1 MVRRHGESSRTGP
14 LGFSALAR
22 GKTNVSDVPEVT
34 PVTIVCIGEALSSQ
48 VDLEQVRGT
57 LMPIA
62 TPSPLRAAST
72 WWRVALALFAASM
85 LVVVRADAREIALQ
99 GAWRPAHAHEQP
111 ATLSDPGLQR
121 FDPARP
127 RVFAPGEAGS
137 WILLWPGTQWPAAP
151 FVVEVGAPGMQTAHF
166 FPPDST
172 GVQSARLMSTK
183 NALAGTDRLAFRV
196 AQAPAT
202 GQPLRLLL
210 EARDVTPVSVTFT
223 VRSMADYVRA
233 DTRWVAF
240 ASACLAVMLTVL
252 LIAIFFCIW
261 LRDPTFAW
269 YAVFNLG
276 YATIFAIQSGY
287 VIEPLGWSFVAAAPK
302 VWGRIATALA
312 VTGAMLFVSRFAD
325 LRRHAPRWRLFLLG
339 HAGVVVALTAYSLL
353 PVPGAQAFVRSL
365 INPLLALGMLS
376 ALAAGVIAAIRGS
389 RYALLLLAGWA
400 PLLLIN
406 ALGSAQL
413 PEWTPD
419 WVFGDATA
427 MGAGAFEALVLAFGL
442 VRRSAVMRRE
452 HTQARR
458 LADIDPLTGVFNRR
472 AWARRLAELQER
484 TRLRGESL
492 SLLFL
497 DLDRFKDINDRF
509 GHDAGD
515 HALQTV
521 AAVMREELRDVDEIG
536 RYGGEEFVV
545 ALPGV
550 DARRAVH
557 IAERIRGRL
566 QQLAAATA
574 GGRLP
579 TVSIGVASTHDEHDI
594 DALIKRADRAMYAAK
609 KNGRNRTVLEPGD
622 GSGPRD
628 DGPPG
633 EFEAD
638 SI

>member
-1 MVRRHGESSRTGP
+1 
-14 LGFSALAR
+14 
-22 GKTNVSDVPEVT
+22 
-34 PVTIVCIGEALSSQ
+34 
-48 VDLEQVRGT
+48 
-57 LMPIA
+57 MPMA
-62 TPSPLRAAST
+62 TPSPIRAVSV
-72 WWRVALALFAASM
+72 WRRRVALILFAA
-85 LVVVRADAREIALQ
+85 LTLFAFRAGARESALQ

-111 ATLSDPGLQR
+111 AGLSDPGLQR

-127 RVFAPGEAGS
+127 RVFAPGEAGN
-137 WILLWPGTQWPAAP
+137 WILLWPETQWPATP
-151 FVVEVGAPGMQTAHF
+151 FVVEVRAPGMQTARF
-166 FPPDST
+166 FPPDSQA
-172 GVQSARLMSTK
+172 VQSARLMSTT

-196 AQAPAT
+196 ARAPGA

-210 EARDVTPVSVTFT
+210 EAQDVTPVSVTFAL
-223 VRSMADYVRA
+223 RSMEGYVRA

-240 ASACLAVMLTVL
+240 ATACLAVMLTVL

-261 LRDPTFAW
+261 LRDPTFAY

-302 VWGRIATALA
+302 LWGRIATALA

-325 LRRHAPRWRLFLLG
+325 LRRHAPRWRLFMLA

-353 PVPGAQAFVRSL
+353 PVPGSQAFVRGL

-376 ALAAGVIAAIRGS
+376 ALAASVIAAIRGS

-406 ALGSAQL
+406 AAGSAQL
-413 PEWTPD
+413 PEWTPG
-419 WVFGDATA
+419 WVFGDAAA

-515 HALQTV
+515 RALQTV
-521 AAVMREELRDVDEIG
+521 AAVMREELRDVDDIG

-550 DARRAVH
+550 DARRAMH

-566 QQLAAATA
+566 QQLVTA
-574 GGRLP
+574 SPGGGLP
-579 TVSIGVASTHDEHDI
+579 TVSSGVASTHGGHDI
-594 DALIKRADRAMYAAK
+594 DALIRRADRAMYAAK
-609 KNGRNRTVLEPGD
+609 KSGRNRAVLDPG
-622 GSGPRD
+622 GEAEPRD
-628 DGPPG
+628 GGPPG
-633 EFEAD
+633 EVKPD